1 MAKLIKENVSCKFVR
16 AVKSMY
22 STVKLCIKYKNSF
35 SQFFDSHTGLK
46 QGDPS
51 SPVLFM
57 LFVNDMIDCINSN
70 INDIF
75 TIDELKLF
83 IILFA
88 DDQVVFAK
96 SAHALQLLLN
106 DIENYC
112 TTWGIKINTN
122 KTKVMIFEK
131 RRRTTHEFFIYN
143 MAIEVVDSFKYLGIA
158 LFKNGNWYRSQKCI
172 SQHASYALYNLFIV
186 FNNVELPVTQK
197 CKLFDSLVGSILNFG
212 AEIWDNHEGTDIE
225 LIHTK
230 FLRRVL
236 GVKKS
241 TNLSALYG
249 ELGRVPLATFRKIIM
264 VKYWIKILS
273 QKDTSRLKTAYLM
286 LKTDADANA
295 NYNGKNWAY
304 QIKSILQQHGLE
316 YIWNQQTELE
326 IPFNTIKQRILD
338 MYNQKWY
345 SDINNSSRLKSY
357 SLYKHEFIF
366 EKYLKVITEPK
377 YKIAM
382 SRFRTSSHELRI
394 ETGRYD
400 NTPREQRLCKSCN
413 MNKIEDEFHFLLV
426 CPKYR
431 DLRCKYFKRYYCHW
445 PTLYKFENI
454 MLSKSNKVL
463 FKFS

>member
-1 MAKLIKENVSCKFVR
+1 
-16 AVKSMY
+16 
-22 STVKLCIKYKNSF
+22 
-35 SQFFDSHTGLK
+35 
-46 QGDPS
+46 
-51 SPVLFM
+51 
-57 LFVNDMIDCINSN
+57 MIDCIYSN

-75 TIDELKLF
+75 TIDELKLH

-131 RRRTTHEFFIYN
+131 GRRTTHEFFIYN
-143 MAIEVVDSFKYLGIA
+143 MAIEVVDSFKYLGIT

-186 FNNVELPVTQK
+186 FNTVELPVTQK

-212 AEIWDNHEGTDIE
+212 AEIWGNHEGTDIE

-273 QKDTSRLKTAYLM
+273 QKDTSLLKTAYLM

-304 QIKSILQQHGLE
+304 QLKSILQQHGLE

-338 MYNQKWY
+338 MY
-345 SDINNSSRLKSY
+345 I
-357 SLYKHEFIF
+357 H
-366 EKYLKVITEPK
+366 T
-377 YKIAM
+377 
-382 SRFRTSSHELRI
+382 
-394 ETGRYD
+394 
-400 NTPREQRLCKSCN
+400 
-413 MNKIEDEFHFLLV
+413 
-426 CPKYR
+426 
-431 DLRCKYFKRYYCHW
+431 
-445 PTLYKFENI
+445 I
-454 MLSKSNKVL
+454 MLRTHCQHNAEKN
-463 FKFS
+463 